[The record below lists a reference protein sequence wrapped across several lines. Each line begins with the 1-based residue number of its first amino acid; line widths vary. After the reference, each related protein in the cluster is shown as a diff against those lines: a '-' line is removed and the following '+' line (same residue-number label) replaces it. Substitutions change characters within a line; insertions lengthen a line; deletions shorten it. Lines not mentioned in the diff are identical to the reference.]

1 MFSFLRTF
9 FLSKS
14 ECPNKELY
22 TKHRTVL
29 YTDLQNIS
37 SKIKH
42 LENKKRQQKTDLRTG
57 KYKKRNTY
65 NTI

>member
-22 TKHRTVL
+22 IKYRTVL

-42 LENKKRQQKTDLRTG
+42 LENKKRKQKTDLRTG

>member
-22 TKHRTVL
+22 IKYRTVL

-42 LENKKRQQKTDLRTG
+42 LENKK
-57 KYKKRNTY
+57 KKAKNRFKNR
-65 NTI
+65 